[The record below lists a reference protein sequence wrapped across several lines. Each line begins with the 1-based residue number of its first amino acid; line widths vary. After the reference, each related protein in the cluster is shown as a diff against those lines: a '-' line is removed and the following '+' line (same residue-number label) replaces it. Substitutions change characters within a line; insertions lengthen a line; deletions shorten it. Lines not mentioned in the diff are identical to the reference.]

1 MIESVQSAL
10 AAVRSGATAGALES
24 EMLEFKT
31 VGRSEQDALRALAD
45 ASACFANARGGTVV
59 VGVADDRG
67 GPDAFVGC
75 ELDLT
80 AVRRRIFE
88 LTDPPLTVGVED
100 LEYGGNRLV
109 VISVPTSPD
118 VHAVGGRATERMG
131 AACEP
136 MSTQRIA
143 TVVADRRGDD
153 WSAEDAGLP
162 LDQTDPVALA
172 LARSMLERASDLKV
186 RRYAGETDT
195 DLLRRLGLVTANGTL
210 TNAGVVLFVNNPR
223 LGEQLTYV
231 YRRTPAGALVVNEH
245 LEGPLLPALD
255 RVFEL
260 VDARLDR
267 TSVNVP
273 GGVQL
278 QIADLPEAAVREAII
293 NGVMHRDYRRGGTV
307 QVEHTAT
314 RMTVTSPGPFVS
326 GVTPT
331 NVLTTSSRSRNPALS
346 RAVRTLGLA
355 ETAGTGVDR
364 MYAEMARVGH
374 QPPSF
379 SDDHDRVQV
388 SLLGGAPNATLAR
401 FTASLPAGE
410 ADDADT
416 MVVLLTLLQQQTL
429 TAAAMAPL
437 LQKDERETLAV
448 LERLAAEPV
457 LLLERTRETA
467 RRTNPK
473 FRLREHVV
481 AALGPAVAYRRRTVD
496 EYDRK
501 IIGLVRETG
510 EINARMVRL
519 LLDLD
524 VTATSRVLADLVER
538 EILVKTSQ
546 AQRGPSVT
554 YGAGPGFPSKR
565 RRSTTA
571 RGSRAQPSLLEED
584 DATPEGS

>member
-1 MIESVQSAL
+1 
-10 AAVRSGATAGALES
+10 
-24 EMLEFKT
+24 MLEFKT
-31 VGRSEQDALRALAD
+31 EGRSVQDALTVLAE
-45 ASACFANARGGTVV
+45 ASACFANASGGTIV

-75 ELDLT
+75 QLDVA

-100 LEYGGNRLV
+100 VQYGGSRLV
-109 VISVPTSPD
+109 LISVPTSPD
-118 VHAVGGRATERMG
+118 VHAVRGRAAERMG

-153 WSAEDAGLP
+153 WSAEDAGLS
-162 LDQTDPVALA
+162 LDQIDSVALA
-172 LARSMLERASDLKV
+172 TARSMLERASDLKV
-186 RRYAGETDT
+186 RRYAHDTDA
-195 DLLRRLGLVTANGTL
+195 DLLRRLGVVSANGAL
-210 TNAGVVLFVNNPR
+210 TNAGAVLFVRDPG

-245 LEGPLLPALD
+245 LAGPLLPALE

-278 QIADLPEAAVREAII
+278 QIADLPEAAVREAVI
-293 NGVMHRDYRRGGTV
+293 NGVMHRDYRRSGAV

-314 RMTVTSPGPFVS
+314 RMIVTSPGPFVS
-326 GVTPT
+326 GVNPT
-331 NVLTTSSRSRNPALS
+331 NVLTTSSRSRNPVLA

-364 MYAEMARVGH
+364 MYVEMARVGH
-374 QPPSF
+374 QPPTF

-388 SLLGGAPNATLAR
+388 SLLGGAPNAALAR

-416 MVVLLTLLQQQTL
+416 MVVLLTLLQQQTV
-429 TAAAMAPL
+429 TATAMAPL
-437 LQKDERETLAV
+437 LQKDGPETLAV

-457 LLLERTRETA
+457 LLLEPTRETA
-467 RRTNPK
+467 RRASPK

-481 AALGPAVAYRRRTVD
+481 AALGSAVAYRRRTVD

-538 EILVKTSQ
+538 EMLVKTSQ
-546 AQRGPSVT
+546 AQRGPGVT
-554 YGAGPGFPSKR
+554 YGAGPRFPSKR
-565 RRSTTA
+565 QRPQTTDKV
-571 RGSRAQPSLLEED
+571 RAQPSLPLD
-584 DATPEGS
+584 GDPNPEG